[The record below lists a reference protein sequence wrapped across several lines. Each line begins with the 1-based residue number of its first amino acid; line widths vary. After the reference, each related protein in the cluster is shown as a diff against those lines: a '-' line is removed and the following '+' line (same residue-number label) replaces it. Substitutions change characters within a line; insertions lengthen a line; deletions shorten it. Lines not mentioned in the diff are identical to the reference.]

1 MANQEIRLVFRRS
14 SGDEERWDLRPGLLL
29 WRWAAAVA
37 AGGVATAAGDV
48 QGGKGTRA
56 LLQLGGLDLEEIPW
70 LRHGTRLGG
79 EAAELG
85 GVLLIGRWKGCR
97 WGGCAEERK
106 EKMIGW
112 N

>member
-1 MANQEIRLVFRRS
+1 MCCLDAGVPCVGCWRCARR
-14 SGDEERWDLRPGLLL
+14 
-29 WRWAAAVA
+29 
-37 AGGVATAAGDV
+37 
-48 QGGKGTRA
+48 KGTQA

-97 WGGCAEERK
+97 WGGCVEERK
-106 EKMIGW
+106 EKMIGLDFR
-112 N
+112 